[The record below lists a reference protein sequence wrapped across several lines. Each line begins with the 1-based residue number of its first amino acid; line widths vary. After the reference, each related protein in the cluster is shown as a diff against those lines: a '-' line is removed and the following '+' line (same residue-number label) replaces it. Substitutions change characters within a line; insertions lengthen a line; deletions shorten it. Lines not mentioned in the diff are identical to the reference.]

1 MTIWLNDFEFYLLKY
16 AWFIDGLCFDQNNL
30 HIVDNFLMKLKSGT
44 FLGQHGFRVNLSDIP
59 NW

>member
-44 FLGQHGFRVNLSDIP
+44 FLG
-59 NW
+59 